1 MNLKNFLLAGIAGGI
16 TDFLLGWVFY
26 GMLFHEFFGGQEPN
40 LTYIFAGCMSFG
52 LLLGYIYVG
61 WTNITSWL
69 QGLKAGA
76 GIGII
81 LGIMQNFFRIS
92 MDKGAIDQ
100 MFVVDVVICAL
111 IGLGVG
117 AVVGSVNGAFSKS
130 KA

>member
-1 MNLKNFLLAGIAGGI
+1 MNAKNFLLAGIAGGI

-26 GMLFHEFFGGQEPN
+26 GMLFYDFFGNQEPN

-52 LLLGYIYVG
+52 LLLAYIYVG
-61 WTNITSWL
+61 WANITTWM
-69 QGLKAGA
+69 AGAKA
-76 GIGII
+76 GIGIGLI

-100 MFVVDVVICAL
+100 MFGVDVVICTL
-111 IGLGVG
+111 VGLGVG
-117 AVVGSVNGAFSKS
+117 AVVGAVNGALSKS